1 MRSTRQD
8 ATLGRLLA
16 GALGG
21 TEQHEDHPL
30 LRLLSII
37 DCWALL
43 EDGNIMTPG
52 QANDNGVL
60 CAFGGIVFFEL
71 RAQPPRLTTHNGI
84 DLGIVNRLSTEDK
97 HPDGC
102 LFEVLGFA
110 LQRRL
115 HDERKQS
122 HEL

>member
-1 MRSTRQD
+1 
-8 ATLGRLLA
+8 
-16 GALGG
+16 
-21 TEQHEDHPL
+21 
-30 LRLLSII
+30 
-37 DCWALL
+37 
-43 EDGNIMTPG
+43 MTPG
-52 QANDNGVL
+52 QANDDGVL

-97 HPDGC
+97 HPNGC

-115 HDERKQS
+115 HDERKATLAGLMVGPGSTAAQIS
-122 HEL
+122 VGEGVWNASCDSGNPGSITGFGLS